1 MAEQYTG
8 HVSPP
13 VSRDH
18 FTALPLVEFLVK
30 QYRRINNIMNYI
42 IKNRNNKYKIRLNLS
57 YNSLSLGY
65 HRFQIGCMFAEFDLF
80 KPSTFIQNCI

>member
-8 HVSPP
+8 RVFPP

-30 QYRRINNIMNYI
+30 
-42 IKNRNNKYKIRLNLS
+42 
-57 YNSLSLGY
+57 
-65 HRFQIGCMFAEFDLF
+65 
-80 KPSTFIQNCI
+80 

>member
-1 MAEQYTG
+1 MAEQYAG

-30 QYRRINNIMNYI
+30 QYGRINNIMNYKS
-42 IKNRNNKYKIRLNLS
+42 IKNRNNKYKIRIEVNVS
-57 YNSLSLGY
+57 YN
-65 HRFQIGCMFAEFDLF
+65 
-80 KPSTFIQNCI
+80 

>member
-18 FTALPLVEFLVK
+18 FTALSLVEFPVK
-30 QYRRINNIMNYI
+30 QYGRINNIMN
-42 IKNRNNKYKIRLNLS
+42 
-57 YNSLSLGY
+57 
-65 HRFQIGCMFAEFDLF
+65 
-80 KPSTFIQNCI
+80 

>member
-30 QYRRINNIMNYI
+30 QYERINNIM
-42 IKNRNNKYKIRLNLS
+42 K
-57 YNSLSLGY
+57 
-65 HRFQIGCMFAEFDLF
+65 
-80 KPSTFIQNCI
+80 

>member
-13 VSRDH
+13 VSRDR

-30 QYRRINNIMNYI
+30 EYERINNIMNEIY
-42 IKNRNNKYKIRLNLS
+42 
-57 YNSLSLGY
+57 
-65 HRFQIGCMFAEFDLF
+65 
-80 KPSTFIQNCI
+80 

>member
-1 MAEQYTG
+1 MAEQYAG

-30 QYRRINNIMNYI
+30 TFRLTF
-42 IKNRNNKYKIRLNLS
+42 KTLKSCSVSYKIPIKFLS
-57 YNSLSLGY
+57 
-65 HRFQIGCMFAEFDLF
+65 
-80 KPSTFIQNCI
+80 

>member
-8 HVSPP
+8 HMSPP

-30 QYRRINNIMNYI
+30 LYGRINNIMNEIY
-42 IKNRNNKYKIRLNLS
+42 
-57 YNSLSLGY
+57 
-65 HRFQIGCMFAEFDLF
+65 
-80 KPSTFIQNCI
+80 

>member
-8 HVSPP
+8 HLSPS

-30 QYRRINNIMNYI
+30 QYGRINNI
-42 IKNRNNKYKIRLNLS
+42 RNKIYK
-57 YNSLSLGY
+57 
-65 HRFQIGCMFAEFDLF
+65 
-80 KPSTFIQNCI
+80 K

>member
-13 VSRDH
+13 VSRD

-30 QYRRINNIMNYI
+30 QYGRKNNIMNEI
-42 IKNRNNKYKIRLNLS
+42 YK
-57 YNSLSLGY
+57 
-65 HRFQIGCMFAEFDLF
+65 
-80 KPSTFIQNCI
+80 K

>member
-18 FTALPLVEFLVK
+18 FTALSLVEFLVK
-30 QYRRINNIMNYI
+30 QYGRPFKDVSIILSITSLTKYI
-42 IKNRNNKYKIRLNLS
+42 KGTVSVI
-57 YNSLSLGY
+57 
-65 HRFQIGCMFAEFDLF
+65 
-80 KPSTFIQNCI
+80 

>member
-1 MAEQYTG
+1 MWPELLPMAEQYTG

-30 QYRRINNIMNYI
+30 QYGSINNIRNKIY
-42 IKNRNNKYKIRLNLS
+42 KN
-57 YNSLSLGY
+57 
-65 HRFQIGCMFAEFDLF
+65 
-80 KPSTFIQNCI
+80 

>member
-1 MAEQYTG
+1 MARQYIG

-30 QYRRINNIMNYI
+30 YYGRKNNIINEIYW
-42 IKNRNNKYKIRLNLS
+42 K
-57 YNSLSLGY
+57 
-65 HRFQIGCMFAEFDLF
+65 
-80 KPSTFIQNCI
+80 

>member
-18 FTALPLVEFLVK
+18 FTALPLVDIIVFRFVAYLVNLI
-30 QYRRINNIMNYI
+30 YLNPPLL
-42 IKNRNNKYKIRLNLS
+42 YKIV
-57 YNSLSLGY
+57 Y
-65 HRFQIGCMFAEFDLF
+65 IVEDDAW
-80 KPSTFIQNCI
+80 PP